1 MANAPAHRAVEL
13 KRGLSYF
20 DLMNIVIGAIVGS
33 DIYIIPGLT
42 AGLIGPFAIVEWIIG
57 GAMAMVLAM
66 VFGYCAY
73 YVPNVGGS
81 YAYVSK
87 AFNKFYGFIA
97 GWSMCIAEI
106 IALPVFA
113 IVFTNYLQY
122 FIPLDNAATMLVRV
136 VFVVVFVAINIQGVK
151 AAGRINDVLTLAKLA
166 PLLMI
171 IVFGL
176 GSILLK
182 PSLAGNYSPFIPS
195 GLNNFGTV
203 MVLIFWAY
211 AGFELGSLP
220 ASEVVD
226 PKKNVPRALITGMAI
241 VIFFYVM
248 TNVAVFG
255 LTSSATLSTTAVPLV
270 LVSTALLGTAGAV
283 ITGVGALASV
293 SGTDETEVL
302 GTARLMYAMSAD
314 GLLPGA
320 IRKVHPRFQTPYVA
334 ILIEG
339 AIALG
344 LSVFSG
350 ITQLIS
356 FAVFNLA
363 ICYLFVCLS
372 LPVLRKDG
380 DGGLRGERI
389 IPWLGVAV
397 SLYLVYSTSLTDILI
412 GTVAVL
418 LGIPVY
424 LYFSKTSVGA
434 VEAKLV
440 SEEEIL
446 RVNLAKQ
453 DRFLARLVRWIRG
466 AVARGA
472 NGTPAG

>member
-1 MANAPAHRAVEL
+1 LEL

-81 YAYVSK
+81 YAYAAK

-97 GWSMCIAEI
+97 GWSMIVAEI
-106 IALPVFA
+106 VALPVFA

-122 FIPLDNAATMLVRV
+122 FVSLSVGAQLLVRAL
-136 VFVVVFVAINIQGVK
+136 FVIVFVAVNIVGVK
-151 AAGRINDVLTLAKLA
+151 AAGRINDVLTIAKLA

-171 IVFGL
+171 IIFGI
-176 GSILLK
+176 GSILLN
-182 PSLAGNYSPFIPS
+182 PGLAGNYSPFAPV
-195 GLNNFGTV
+195 GLGNFGPV

-226 PKKNVPRALITGMAI
+226 PKKNLPRALISGMAI
-241 VIFFYVM
+241 VVFFYVF
-248 TNVAVFG
+248 TNIAVFG
-255 LTSSATLSTTAVPLV
+255 VVSTPALKASAVPLL

-283 ITGVGALASV
+283 ITGFGALASV

-314 GLLPGA
+314 GLLPRA
-320 IRKVHPRFQTPYVA
+320 IHRVHPRFQTPYVA
-334 ILIEG
+334 VLIEG
-339 AIALG
+339 AIALA
-344 LSVFSG
+344 LSVYTG

-363 ICYLFVCLS
+363 ICYLLVCLS
-372 LPVLRKDG
+372 LWVLKKDEEH
-380 DGGLRGERI
+380 GLRGQRI
-389 IPWLGVAV
+389 LPWLGAIV
-397 SLYLVYSTSLTDILI
+397 SLYLIFSTSLTDIII
-412 GTVAVL
+412 GSVIVL

-424 LYFSKTSVGA
+424 LFFSKTTVRE
-434 VEAKLV
+434 VEDAFL
-440 SEEEIL
+440 SDEQIL
-446 RVNLAKQ
+446 RSSLEKRNV
-453 DRFLARLVRWIRG
+453 FLADLVRLVRKALR
-466 AVARGA
+466 RKSS
-472 NGTPAG
+472 T